1 MFLNQ
6 LNENEKEL
14 FLDLCGHAVVVD
26 GDFELEEMEAI
37 ARCCYEMML
46 PNHMPDTEQPLGYI
60 LSEINTEASVQEINI
75 IVLELIFLLKKDG
88 EFENKEK
95 RFMNTLTDILGV
107 SQEKYTRLLSLAES
121 YIEIHAEL
129 EKEINSEN

>member
-95 RFMNTLTDILGV
+95 RFMNTVTDILGV